1 MPTPEFPAVAIV
13 LVNYKG
19 WRETI
24 ECIDTVLAQ
33 AYPNYHVFV
42 VDNDSGDQSVERI
55 AAWCDAPRRDAGWRD
70 FAGVHRVSA
79 IPGTDRLHYR
89 IARRED
95 GVLPVAATAARL
107 TVVHAGANL
116 GFAGGC
122 NVGIAAAGRSHFDY
136 FWLLNTDTVVDAGA
150 LSALVARA
158 SADPAVGMVGST
170 IRLYFRPLEIQA
182 LAGARVS
189 RRMLVTRQIGEGR
202 AFGGPLPAAENV
214 ERDLAYIAGASML
227 VSRRFVAEV
236 GPMQEDYFLYYEEF
250 DWALRGAGRFRLAYA
265 PASQVFHKVGATSA
279 RALRDFSMQL
289 RYRNLVRFASR
300 FFPER
305 LGLVRLDLLRT
316 LLRYIAEGRWRGIRI
331 VAGTLRDFDAL
342 ASSVA
347 PAAVP
352 PPAGG
357 AAASPPLPLALRV
370 RRGA

>member
-1 MPTPEFPAVAIV
+1 MQKSEFPAVAIV

-33 AYPNYHVFV
+33 GYSNYHVFV
-42 VDNDSGDQSVERI
+42 VDNDSGDQSVECI

-70 FAGVHRVSA
+70 FAGVRRRSEAPDTGPVRY
-79 IPGTDRLHYR
+79 RL
-89 IARRED
+89 ARRED
-95 GVLPVAATAARL
+95 GMLPAAPTDERL
-107 TVVHAGANL
+107 TLVLAGANR

-122 NVGIAAAGRSHFDY
+122 NVGMVAAGRAGFDY
-136 FWLLNTDTVVDAGA
+136 IWLLNTDTVVDAGA
-150 LSALVARA
+150 LGALVSRA
-158 SADPAVGMVGST
+158 SADPDVGMVGST
-170 IRLYFRPLEIQA
+170 IRLYRRPLEIQA

-202 AFGGPLPAAENV
+202 TVGESLPTAEAV
-214 ERDLAYIAGASML
+214 EHDLAYIAGASML
-227 VSRRFVAEV
+227 VSRRFIDEV

-250 DWALRGAGRFRLAYA
+250 DWALRGAGRFKLAYA
-265 PASQVFHKVGATSA
+265 PASQVFHKGGATSA
-279 RALRDFSMQL
+279 RAHRDFSMQL

-331 VAGTLRDFDAL
+331 VAGTLRDFGAL
-342 ASSVA
+342 ARSAASAAATA
-347 PAAVP
+347 PVDGP
-352 PPAGG
+352 
-357 AAASPPLPLALRV
+357 AASPPLPLALRV
-370 RRGA
+370 GRGV

>member
-1 MPTPEFPAVAIV
+1 M
-13 LVNYKG
+13 
-19 WRETI
+19 
-24 ECIDTVLAQ
+24 Q
-33 AYPNYHVFV
+33 
-42 VDNDSGDQSVERI
+42 
-55 AAWCDAPRRDAGWRD
+55 RRSTA
-70 FAGVHRVSA
+70 
-79 IPGTDRLHYR
+79 PGTGPVRYRL
-89 IARRED
+89 ARRAD
-95 GVLPVAATAARL
+95 GVLPVAPTGERL
-107 TVVHAGANL
+107 TLVQAGANL

-122 NVGIAAAGRSHFDY
+122 NVGMAAAGRAGFDY

-150 LSALVARA
+150 LGALVARA
-158 SADPAVGMVGST
+158 RADPDVGMVGST
-170 IRLYFRPLEIQA
+170 IRLYRRPLEIQA

-202 AFGGPLPAAENV
+202 AFGGPLPTAEAV

-227 VSRRFVAEV
+227 VSRLFVDEV

-250 DWALRGAGRFRLAYA
+250 DWALRGAGRFKLAYA

-316 LLRYIAEGRWRGIRI
+316 LLRYVAEGRWRGIRI

-342 ASSVA
+342 AGSVA
-347 PAAVP
+347 PPAVT

-370 RRGA
+370 RRGG